1 MKRILRAAVLLIL
14 VGSSLAAL
22 GKGCGSGCESSPF
35 GLLSEKLT
43 YDHYSEALLVALP
56 STLDIREREFFRVIY
71 EAPLLRHTPLLAQR
85 LRPKHREVGS
95 PSVGAAITPQL

>member
-1 MKRILRAAVLLIL
+1 MKRTLRAAVLLIL

-22 GKGCGSGCESSPF
+22 GKGAVRCESSPF

-71 EAPLLRHTPLLAQR
+71 EAPPLRHTPLLAQR

-95 PSVGAAITPQL
+95 HSGG